1 MEDKEILDQ
10 VISLTQLPGE
20 EYTHGDI
27 LNLISDL
34 LTRVSA

>member
-1 MEDKEILDQ
+1 MEDRKILDQ
-10 VISLTQLPGE
+10 VISLTQLPAE

-34 LTRVSA
+34 LARVSA

>member
-1 MEDKEILDQ
+1 MEDREILNQ
-10 VISLTQLPGE
+10 VISLTQLPGK

-34 LTRVSA
+34 LARVSA

>member
-1 MEDKEILDQ
+1 MEDRDILDQ
-10 VISLTQLPGE
+10 VISLTQLPSE

-34 LTRVSA
+34 LARVSA

>member
-1 MEDKEILDQ
+1 MEDRKILDQ

-20 EYTHGDI
+20 EYTPGDI

-34 LTRVSA
+34 LAKVSA

>member
-1 MEDKEILDQ
+1 MEDRDILDQ

-34 LTRVSA
+34 LARVSA

>member
-1 MEDKEILDQ
+1 MEDREILDQ

-20 EYTHGDI
+20 EYTYGDI

-34 LTRVSA
+34 LARVSA

>member
-1 MEDKEILDQ
+1 MEDREILNQ